1 MVYADVIQESVAPA
15 FLLGAVA
22 SFLSVLNLKFNRII
36 DQRNAI
42 PATEE
47 DPILVKRRKILTR
60 RARFVNRATLLALL
74 SAAMAATLIIASFAY
89 ALFGVIEQR
98 GLPLLF
104 TISLVFLGVAFID
117 LGREVFAARSEF
129 KD

>member
-42 PATEE
+42 LPTEE
-47 DPILVKRRKILTR
+47 DPVLVLRRKSLSR
-60 RARFVNRATLLALL
+60 RAKFVNRAMILALL
-74 SAAMAATLIIASFAY
+74 SAAMAAALIVASFIY
-89 ALFGVIEQR
+89 ALFDIIEQR

-104 TISLVFLGVAFID
+104 TISLVFLGVAFIE